1 MIRNFRKDDI
11 DKVMQ
16 LWLET
21 NVKAHH
27 FIDSSYWNDNYNMV
41 KEILPKATIYV
52 YDENDE
58 IQGFIGLMDGY
69 IAGIFVSNKCQSK
82 GIGKAL
88 LDYVKEQNSE
98 LLLSVYKK
106 NNRAKQFYL
115 REGFTIDSE
124 QIDKSTGEV
133 EFLMKWEA

>member
-52 YDENDE
+52 YDKNDE

>member
-41 KEILPKATIYV
+41 KEILPTATIYV